1 MLRLK
6 GGPVEDSNVPAGIDT
21 AEVRVRGLEKTQGF
35 ILSFCVL
42 PV

>member
-21 AEVRVRGLEKTQGF
+21 AEVRASRIKWGQVRLGRNASL
-35 ILSFCVL
+35 
-42 PV
+42 